1 MRTYYRG
8 PDALLTDDHFIWRT
22 PTSTRM
28 FAVRELRDVTLVRGE
43 PAGSS
48 VAALAAT
55 AAGLVTLTVAS
66 WALAGPVVGYT
77 AAAVAVLI
85 ASIVVAAKGSRSAR
99 RWSLHGTYRG
109 ISVVLYSSPDPR
121 VFNQVTRALRRAIE
135 DTGQVRPARGLA
147 VA

>member
-22 PTSTRM
+22 PSSTRM

-43 PAGSS
+43 PTGSS
-48 VAALAAT
+48 VAGLAAT

-66 WALAGPVVGYT
+66 WSIAGPAAGYV
-77 AAAVAVLI
+77 AAAVAALI
-85 ASIVVAAKGSRSAR
+85 ASIVVAARSSRSAR
-99 RWSLHGTYRG
+99 RWSLQGTYRG
-109 ISVVLYSSPDPR
+109 MPVLLYSSPDPR

-135 DTGQVRPARGLA
+135 DTGPTQPARGLA
-147 VA
+147 VV